1 MNESIIDFKEQHYEK
16 EIAKVEKKRLSEM
29 NLKDSHENFN
39 IAKTNI
45 QNADSA
51 IFALLGAKQHK
62 IQELT
67 ADQST
72 SKSLNLTFKN

>member
-1 MNESIIDFKEQHYEK
+1 
-16 EIAKVEKKRLSEM
+16 M

-67 ADQST
+67 AD
-72 SKSLNLTFKN
+72 